1 MMKNINKDLLNK
13 EFSFKTSRSG
23 GKGGQNVNKVET
35 KVELNWDYLKSEVFN
50 DDEKQ
55 LIAKK
60 LAKRINSENILQ
72 VIAEEERTQLRNKQ
86 IVIAKT
92 YKLLSE
98 CFVKKIVRKP
108 STPSKV
114 AIAKRLTDKR
124 MQSLKKINRGRGE
137 FE

>member
-1 MMKNINKDLLNK
+1 MKNINKDLLNK

>member
-1 MMKNINKDLLNK
+1 MKNINKDLLNK

-35 KVELNWDYLKSEVFN
+35 KVELNWDYLKSEVLN

-55 LIAKK
+55 LIAQK

-108 STPSKV
+108 SKPSKA